1 MAFDVDLSTD
11 VGKCRLLIPDRVEA
25 EAIFQDEEI
34 TAFLAL
40 ENSVIKRASA
50 LALETI
56 ASDEAL
62 VLKVLKL
69 GEDRTDG
76 AKLSDALLKRAGLLR
91 QQASFEI
98 ADVEDGEGLFD
109 IAEEIYDNFGR
120 REHRWNEV
128 LRGG

>member
-69 GEDRTDG
+69 GDDQTDG